1 MEQSILGLL
10 AKSRLRYEIGL
21 LHLWQLSKRVQAL
34 CHCLDC
40 RKITGSAFSTNF
52 VVSAQGFSVTKGTP
66 KSFPKKAESGKI
78 ITSNFCGD
86 CGSTL
91 WRQSETFG
99 DTRIIKVGVIDGS
112 AMEDIKPAVELFVA
126 NRISWVSPV
135 QGAEQNERQ

>member
-1 MEQSILGLL
+1 MTNTLL
-10 AKSRLRYEIGL
+10 EGSCCCGAIHIRSTGEIQAK
-21 LHLWQLSKRVQAL
+21 AL

-52 VVSAQGFSVTKGTP
+52 IVPNEGFSVTKGSP
-66 KSFPKKAESGKI
+66 KSFSKKAESGNF

-99 DTRIIKVGVIDGS
+99 DTKIIKVGTIDGT
-112 AMEDIKPAVELFVA
+112 AIEDIKPTSELFIA

-135 QGAEQNERQ
+135 EGAEQNQNQ